1 MLMAVQVPPLFPYSF
16 PPTPSLQNYTH
27 TANHEL
33 NLLFVVLMQ
42 FCLLIVLWLL
52 GLQPRFMAWQRHQL

>member
-1 MLMAVQVPPLFPYSF
+1 MVDGCTSFSFSPYCA
-16 PPTPSLQNYTH
+16 LQNNTH